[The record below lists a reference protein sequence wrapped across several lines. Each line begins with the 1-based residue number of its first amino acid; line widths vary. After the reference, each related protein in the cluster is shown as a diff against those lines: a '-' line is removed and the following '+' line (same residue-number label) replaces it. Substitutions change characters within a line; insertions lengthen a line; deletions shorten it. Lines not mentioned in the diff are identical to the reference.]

1 MPQDYPVPHPIKAV
15 LANRRLTITRFG
27 TEVGVNP
34 STLGRVINGYVAPWP
49 SLRRKASDA
58 LGLPENELFEAPRT
72 VGNAS

>member
-15 LANRRLTITRFG
+15 LAGRRQTITG
-27 TEVGVNP
+27 LSAAVGVNP

-49 SLRRKASDA
+49 GLRRKASEA
-58 LGLPENELFEAPRT
+58 LGIPESDLFESPRT